1 MKRNTAQLKGNLI
14 QAGIEQIC
22 QHGIDNLSLRTV
34 LQKSRITHGAPYKH
48 FGSKDGIS
56 RIVLSRLS
64 DFWANEIFVGITS
77 FTSARDELS
86 QMGFNFVLAT
96 QKNPY
101 VFESSFY

>member
-48 FGSKDGIS
+48 FGSQDGGSMRFSLAS
-56 RIVLSRLS
+56 RHSHQREM
-64 DFWANEIFVGITS
+64 N
-77 FTSARDELS
+77 
-86 QMGFNFVLAT
+86 
-96 QKNPY
+96 
-101 VFESSFY
+101 

>member
-48 FGSKDGIS
+48 FGSKDG
-56 RIVLSRLS
+56 
-64 DFWANEIFVGITS
+64 TS
-77 FTSARDELS
+77 ELS
-86 QMGFNFVLAT
+86 YHVFLIFGPMRFSLASRHSH
-96 QKNPY
+96 QREMN
-101 VFESSFY
+101 

>member
-56 RIVLSRLS
+56 
-64 DFWANEIFVGITS
+64 
-77 FTSARDELS
+77 
-86 QMGFNFVLAT
+86 
-96 QKNPY
+96 
-101 VFESSFY
+101 